1 LWWTGGCPASAT
13 WGVATKVWSFWACV
27 GIACSMRVCS
37 GRLFDHLFVC
47 ICVFFVSSC
56 VYVCACMCV
65 CVCFVTQLRQ
75 NSCPQLAARPTRPP
89 VPDGPL
95 HWCNSRAGG
104 FVAIS
109 ATKVDNGVC
118 GSCHP
123 AALLPPPLHITRKLT
138 HDVSPYPILL
148 YPHEV
153 LRQCAH
159 TPHAR
164 PTSARGALAT
174 NLKTRTPSP
183 LHGC

>member
-1 LWWTGGCPASAT
+1 
-13 WGVATKVWSFWACV
+13 
-27 GIACSMRVCS
+27 
-37 GRLFDHLFVC
+37 
-47 ICVFFVSSC
+47 
-56 VYVCACMCV
+56 MCV

-123 AALLPPPLHITRKLT
+123 AALLPPPLHLMQRSGCVGDAGQGCSHQGVEGVRAQVSQPRSPLLRGACQRSDPGGVACDPRPPPTHGPVHPNTIIHHDPMRWRMQLRRKA
-138 HDVSPYPILL
+138 HCKAQSRARCRHGRGRVGSNCRFSKRP
-148 YPHEV
+148 
-153 LRQCAH
+153 H
-159 TPHAR
+159 TPPR
-164 PTSARGALAT
+164 PT
-174 NLKTRTPSP
+174 
-183 LHGC
+183 